1 MLSLMRKHAGSWMI
15 KVILGAIVVTFVFWG
30 GYQYSSQRLSRV
42 ASVNDQWITIDEYEN
57 TYNQLLDQVRRT
69 FGNNL
74 TEDLLQTLGLRK
86 RALDQL
92 IDNAVMMQ
100 AAERLNLTVT
110 DDELAQSIKSM
121 PVFQNNGVFDEA
133 RYQLLLT
140 QNKLTRS
147 QFEAMQRE
155 AMQLQKLRQFITG
168 SVKVSDPEA
177 LEWYNWNNAEVSI
190 DYVLLET
197 KRYTDLEP
205 ADGDLEKYFEENKT
219 SYKTDPTVK
228 ARYLVFK
235 PEAYRSRV
243 QVSDDEI
250 QDYYETNLEQFKSPK
265 TVEARHIL
273 IKVDQEA
280 EDATVAEARKRIEDI
295 LLKIREGQDFAELAK
310 QYSEGPTKDK
320 GGYLGEFQR
329 NSMVEPFADKAFS
342 MAPGE
347 ISDPVRTRFGWH
359 LIKVEKVN
367 EASTTALDDAR
378 AEILKKITDVRSK
391 ELAQEDAEAA
401 SDAVYEGD
409 DLESIAEQRNFA
421 IQQTDY
427 FSQTSPPKEIKKGS
441 QFASAAFELPEN
453 EISDIQDF
461 GDGYYLIEVI
471 EKIPSEIPEYE
482 SVQNEVRKDWIEQ
495 EQDELAMADA
505 NNVLDDLKNG
515 VPFDEVAR
523 KAGLEP
529 KHTDFFKRDGSIPEI
544 GNEPEISQV
553 AFKLSDGNKIAN
565 EAIGSQKGYYAISLR
580 DRKAAAPDQ
589 FEARKAEIK
598 QRLLQQKQ
606 FRTFD
611 AWLLDTKSNSEITI
625 VEKFQES

>member
-42 ASVNDQWITIDEYEN
+42 ASVNEQWITVDDYNN

-74 TEDLLQTLGLRK
+74 TDDLLQSLGLRQ

-100 AAERLNLTVT
+100 AAEKLNLSVT
-110 DDELAQSIKSM
+110 DDELAQSIISM
-121 PVFQNNGVFDEA
+121 PVFQNNGAFDES

-190 DYVLLET
+190 DYVLVET

-219 SYKTDPTVK
+219 AYKTDPTVK

-235 PEAYRSRV
+235 PDAYRSRV

-250 QDYYETNLEQFKSPK
+250 QDYYENNLEQFKSPK

-273 IKVDQEA
+273 IKVDQQA
-280 EDATVAEARKRIEDI
+280 DDATVAEARKRIEDI
-295 LLKIREGQDFAELAK
+295 LLKVRQGQDFAELAK

-320 GGYLGEFQR
+320 GGYLGAFQR
-329 NSMVEPFADKAFS
+329 NSMVKPFADKAFS
-342 MAPGE
+342 MAAGE

-367 EASTTALDDAR
+367 EASTTAFDDAR
-378 AEILKKITDVRSK
+378 AEIREKLTDDRSK
-391 ELAQEDAEAA
+391 ELAQVDAEVA

-409 DLESIAEQRNFA
+409 DLESIAAQRNLT
-421 IQQTDY
+421 IQQTDH
-427 FSQTSPPKEIKKGS
+427 FSQTNPPKNIKKGS
-441 QFASAAFELPEN
+441 QFAAAAFELPDN

-471 EKIPSEIPEYE
+471 EKVPSEIPEYE

-495 EQDELAMADA
+495 EQDEMARADA

-515 VPFDEVAR
+515 IPFDEVAR
-523 KAGLEP
+523 KVGLEP

-589 FEARKAEIK
+589 FEAQKAEIK

-611 AWLLDTKSNSEITI
+611 AWLLDTKSNSEITV

>member
-57 TYNQLLDQVRRT
+57 TYNQLLNQVRRT

-74 TEDLLQTLGLRK
+74 TEDLLQTLGLRQ

-100 AAERLNLTVT
+100 AAENLNLTVT

-121 PVFQNNGVFDEA
+121 PVFQNNGAFDEA

-205 ADGDLEKYFEENKT
+205 TDGDLEKYFEENKT

-250 QDYYETNLEQFKSPK
+250 LDHYESNLEQFKSPK

-273 IKVDQEA
+273 IKVEQEA
-280 EDATVAEARKRIEDI
+280 DDATVAEARNRIEDI
-295 LLKIREGQDFAELAK
+295 LLKIREGQDFAELAR

-329 NSMVEPFADKAFS
+329 NSMVKPFADKAFS

-347 ISDPVRTRFGWH
+347 ISEPVRTRFGWH

-378 AEILKKITDVRSK
+378 AEILEKITDVRSK

-409 DLESIAEQRNFA
+409 DLESIAGQRNFA

-427 FSQTSPPKEIKKGS
+427 FSQASPPKDIKKGS
-441 QFASAAFELPEN
+441 QFALAAFELPEN

-482 SVQNEVRKDWIEQ
+482 SVRNEVKKDWIEQ

-553 AFKLSDGNKIAN
+553 AFKLSDANKIAN
-565 EAIGSQKGYYAISLR
+565 EAIGSQNGYYAISLR
-580 DRKAAAPDQ
+580 DRKPAAPDQ
-589 FEARKAEIK
+589 FEAQKAEIK

>member
-42 ASVNDQWITIDEYEN
+42 ASVNDQWITIDEYNN
-57 TYNQLLDQVRRT
+57 TYNQFLDQVRRT

-74 TEDLLQTLGLRK
+74 TDDLLQSLGLHK

-100 AAERLNLTVT
+100 AAEKLNLTVS
-110 DDELAQSIKSM
+110 DDDLAQAITSM
-121 PVFQNNGVFDEA
+121 PIFQNNGVFDES

-155 AMQLQKLRQFITG
+155 ALQLQKLRQFITG

-190 DYVLLET
+190 DYVLVET
-197 KRYTDLEP
+197 NRYTDIEP

-219 SYKTDPTVK
+219 AYKTDPTVK

-250 QDYYETNLEQFKSPK
+250 QYYYETNLEQFKSPK

-280 EDATVAEARKRIEDI
+280 DDATVAEARKRIEDI
-295 LLKIREGQDFAELAK
+295 LQKVREGQDFAELAK

-329 NSMVEPFADKAFS
+329 DSMVKPFADKAFS
-342 MAPGE
+342 MAAGE

-367 EASTTALDDAR
+367 EPSTTALDDAR
-378 AEILKKITDVRSK
+378 AEIQKKLANEQAK
-391 ELAQEDAEAA
+391 MLAQEDAEAA

-409 DLESIAEQRNFA
+409 DLDGIAAQHNLT
-421 IQQTDY
+421 IQQTDH
-427 FSQTSPPKEIKKGS
+427 FSQKDPAKGIKNGR
-441 QFASAAFELPEN
+441 QFASVAFELPDN

-471 EKIPSEIPEYE
+471 EKIPSEIPEFA
-482 SVQNEVRKDWIEQ
+482 STKDKVRKDWVKQ
-495 EQDELAMADA
+495 EQDEMARADA

-523 KAGLEP
+523 KVGLEP
-529 KHTDFFKRDGSIPEI
+529 KHTDFFKRDGSIPDI

-553 AFKLSDGNKIAN
+553 AFKLSDANKIAN

-589 FEARKAEIK
+589 FEAQKAEIK

-611 AWLLDTKSNSEITI
+611 AWLLDTKSNAEITI
-625 VEKFQES
+625 VDEYQKI